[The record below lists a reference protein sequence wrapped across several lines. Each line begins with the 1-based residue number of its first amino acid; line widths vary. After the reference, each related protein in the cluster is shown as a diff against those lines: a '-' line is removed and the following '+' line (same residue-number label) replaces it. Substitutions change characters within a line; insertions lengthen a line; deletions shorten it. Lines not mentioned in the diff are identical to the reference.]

1 MLSIFLTIACWAPE
15 VKAPEPKLSPREI
28 ASLEEGTVRQSA
40 SQELASLPMPEPPPT
55 DTDIEASKETE
66 DTNSVDEYPEAQD
79 VEPNPIEP
87 ETQEVQIEEPETQEV
102 EPEKKVPPRNYP
114 FSTKTKV
121 DIPLLGRGGGQI
133 IMIPAGS
140 RIDVLE
146 KQETGLHIIC
156 VDCSP
161 NRPRQAGFI
170 AFDAI

>member
-28 ASLEEGTVRQSA
+28 ASLEEGTERQSA
-40 SQELASLPMPEPPPT
+40 SQAKDIAPKPEPPPT

-66 DTNSVDEYPEAQD
+66 DTNSVEENPEAQE
-79 VEPNPIEP
+79 VE
-87 ETQEVQIEEPETQEV
+87 TEEPETQEV
-102 EPEKKVPPRNYP
+102 EPNPIEPEKKEPPRNYP

-133 IMIPAGS
+133 IIIPAGS
-140 RIDVLE
+140 SIDVLE

-170 AFDAI
+170 ALDAI